1 MFHGINTHLFNKD
14 VSGFM
19 VIDALKM
26 SLQGYAVLGFVLYLI
41 GAVAIFS
48 LFALVYTRLTPH
60 AEFALIREGNTAASI
75 ALSGALIG
83 FAIPVASV
91 ISHSI
96 SLLDFLA
103 WALIA
108 SMVQLLV
115 FGGVSFVLKGLSRR
129 IESGEIAAA
138 VFVAAISISIGLLN
152 AACMTPSA

>member
-1 MFHGINTHLFNKD
+1 
-14 VSGFM
+14 M

-48 LFALVYTRLTPH
+48 LFAFVYTRLTPH
-60 AEFALIREGNTAASI
+60 AEFVLIREGNTAASV
-75 ALSGALIG
+75 ALAGALVG

-96 SLLDFLA
+96 SLLDFLV

-108 SMVQLLV
+108 SLVQLLV
-115 FGGVSFVLKGLSRR
+115 FGAVSLVVRGLSKR
-129 IESGEIAAA
+129 IANGEMASAVLVASIA
-138 VFVAAISISIGLLN
+138 VSIGLLN